1 MLAYINSDPK
11 DMFDTYWIVL
21 DALGLYVKFD
31 TALRNLKLY
40 IGELKIYL
48 DKGAASLQNIAK
60 KKSGIL

>member
-1 MLAYINSDPK
+1 
-11 DMFDTYWIVL
+11 MFDTYWIVL